1 MDKLKDLLK
10 SKKIIL
16 SIAAVVVVIVSVIA
30 FDVPLVDTP
39 KVFEKVQTC
48 ISEAVTPA
56 PAE

>member
-10 SKKIIL
+10 NKKIIL
-16 SIAAVVVVIVSVIA
+16 TIAAVVVVGVSVVA

-56 PAE
+56 PVE